1 MFISF
6 EDKPADM
13 SENNKKILPVINDG
27 PGNSKKVI
35 RSPPREINLG
45 CGCGSASCE
54 SCPGSLGIKA
64 GSEKDV
70 VYRNVFIYLTIAV
83 VILIGTYAAKVA
95 LTSLL
100 I

>member
-6 EDKPADM
+6 ENKPADM
-13 SENNKKILPVINDG
+13 SENNKKTLRVINEG
-27 PGNSKKVI
+27 SGNSKIVI
-35 RSPPREINLG
+35 RSPPLEINLG
-45 CGCGSASCE
+45 CGCGSASCS

-70 VYRNVFIYLTIAV
+70 VYRNVFIYLTTAV
-83 VILIGTYAAKVA
+83 VILIVTYTAKVV

-100 I
+100 V